1 MSEPK
6 HLVPTLVPSLI
17 GILLAVSLFAATYLE
32 CPATVTSIGK
42 DGVTV
47 EYVDER
53 FGDPKTARVS
63 LAHPDDFELG
73 QSVTFVRT
81 FLWTALKTPTK

>member
-6 HLVPTLVPSLI
+6 YRVPTLVPSLI

-32 CPATVTSIGK
+32 CPATITSIGK
-42 DGVTV
+42 GGVTV

-53 FGDPKTARVS
+53 YGDTKTARVG
-63 LAHPDDFELG
+63 LAHPEYLELG

-81 FLWTALKTPTK
+81 FLWTALKTQTK